1 MLRWLQMMEIN
12 DVRCSKKDLKQVQ
25 SILKKNF
32 KLSLKVRSNLPGAY
46 YKFIWPFSKHAEL
59 HCRVQELYGRSSS
72 AEASR
77 GICVHNQQNSRTI
90 THYYFHRDVL
100 SRYLVTPWS
109 PFGICY
115 PSSGV
120 LRYLPVVTPIGLSP
134 ILLDLS
140 PVFHYKLP
148 TLPTMLPIFPL
159 LRWNSG
165 ELHNT
170 KKRIE
175 NCIVT

>member
-1 MLRWLQMMEIN
+1 MMEIN
-12 DVRCSKKDLKQVQ
+12 DVRCSKKDLKQVP

-46 YKFIWPFSKHAEL
+46 YKFISPFSKHAEL

-120 LRYLPVVTPIGLSP
+120 LWNIRYLFFI
-134 ILLDLS
+134 
-140 PVFHYKLP
+140 YKLP
-148 TLPTMLPIFPL
+148 TLLTMLPIFPP
-159 LRWNSG
+159 LR
-165 ELHNT
+165 
-170 KKRIE
+170 
-175 NCIVT
+175 